1 MLTSMASPA
10 RRGAVPALAGGLH
23 PSVRFC
29 QKTQETERWRPTIHA
44 GLRPVSAG
52 QQSSRKET
60 AGRISGRPNS
70 VPREVAGK
78 SEKAAMPCPVNRHG
92 NFGKRRE
99 ETRSALTGK
108 RMRRPVQTGDERERC
123 GHRTS
128 SIASSDGRSD
138 TCSSLA
144 GFLGDLEVFRVQVA
158 SGDDGFRQ

>member
-60 AGRISGRPNS
+60 AGRMTGYYDLI
-70 VPREVAGK
+70 VAATARYRG
-78 SEKAAMPCPVNRHG
+78 SQLATFNRRHFEHIRG
-92 NFGKRRE
+92 LNLV
-99 ETRSALTGK
+99 AL
-108 RMRRPVQTGDERERC
+108 
-123 GHRTS
+123 
-128 SIASSDGRSD
+128 
-138 TCSSLA
+138 
-144 GFLGDLEVFRVQVA
+144 
-158 SGDDGFRQ
+158 